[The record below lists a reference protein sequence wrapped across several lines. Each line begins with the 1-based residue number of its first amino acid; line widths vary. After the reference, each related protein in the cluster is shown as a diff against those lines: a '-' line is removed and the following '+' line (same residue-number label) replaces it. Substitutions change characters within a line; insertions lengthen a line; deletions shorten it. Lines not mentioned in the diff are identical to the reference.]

1 MKNQRDK
8 GAEGAAGVDSDHE
21 AAQYRQERYPRR
33 GERLAIPAILL
44 ALLLLAGLTVLLPEG
59 REDVP
64 TELAYLYAAA
74 EAHERTAV
82 GGLIDIEDAWAI

>member
-33 GERLAIPAILL
+33 GERLASPALLL

-64 TELAYLYAAA
+64 T
-74 EAHERTAV
+74 
-82 GGLIDIEDAWAI
+82 